1 MNFEKENNTG
11 SGMENEPEG
20 RGIGEKISNSDLITI
35 GALSGTMSI
44 VLETDKLSE
53 NGKVPAYTWLQE
65 IDIEGNVIAEPHM
78 GPPVAMDVMTGE
90 KFFEEIKKHSS

>member
-1 MNFEKENNTG
+1 MNFENSNNTE
-11 SGMENEPEG
+11 SGGENVPEG
-20 RGIGEKISNSDLITI
+20 RNIGEKISNSDLVTI

-65 IDIEGNVIAEPHM
+65 IDIAGNVIAEPHM

-90 KFFEEIKKHSS
+90 QFFEEIKKYSN